1 MLALPYGVSCVGVWG
16 SVSLFA
22 LAGTATYYS
31 NTILFDCV
39 LETGHGSYGQ
49 LMSDILGKYGGAQA
63 SWGCLELGKRLSQQ
77 FGPEIR
83 LHWASEA

>member
-1 MLALPYGVSCVGVWG
+1 MSYFVKEVASGVLALPYGVSCVGVWG
-16 SVSLFA
+16 SLTLFA

-49 LMSDILGKYGGAQA
+49 LMSDILGKYGGH
-63 SWGCLELGKRLSQQ
+63 SVVGN
-77 FGPEIR
+77 
-83 LHWASEA
+83 